1 MKSKYINY
9 VFTLICII
17 IIIIIIIFIV
27 RLNYKKHNYISENFN
42 NPTYYIFWTGG
53 YDSTFRILQALLI
66 ENAIVYPIYLSGIID
81 NMKDHSTRRKNN
93 KQEFEA
99 LKKIYNVINNKY
111 PNKSKNLKSLIII
124 PNVKLSK
131 TVNDNMYI
139 LYKKGYVRRPICQY
153 GSLAQVAIDMN
164 VPIELAVENE
174 PHSSIMYRAISDK
187 VSGKGINR
195 KINNKTLN
203 TQSEFYI
210 YKNFRFPTLS
220 LTKKDML
227 KIAKKNGFDDILRL
241 TWSCWYPINNR
252 PCNRCVMCRERI
264 I

>member
-1 MKSKYINY
+1 
-9 VFTLICII
+9 
-17 IIIIIIIFIV
+17 
-27 RLNYKKHNYISENFN
+27 
-42 NPTYYIFWTGG
+42 
-53 YDSTFRILQALLI
+53 
-66 ENAIVYPIYLSGIID
+66 
-81 NMKDHSTRRKNN
+81 
-93 KQEFEA
+93 
-99 LKKIYNVINNKY
+99 
-111 PNKSKNLKSLIII
+111 
-124 PNVKLSK
+124 
-131 TVNDNMYI
+131 
-139 LYKKGYVRRPICQY
+139 
-153 GSLAQVAIDMN
+153 
-164 VPIELAVENE
+164 
-174 PHSSIMYRAISDK
+174 MYRAISDK